1 MITINIDGACFG
13 NPGPMGIGVVIRKDG
28 KTILELSEFLGNGTN
43 NIAEY
48 TAAVR
53 ALEETRKIIEKEGEK
68 DEIILVRSDSQLLV
82 NQLKGIYK
90 VKAPHLKELNRK
102 VVALCMQLNVKFEH
116 VPREEN
122 EWADR
127 LSKEAITNQSK
138 A

>member
-1 MITINIDGACFG
+1 MIIINIDGACFG
-13 NPGPMGIGVVIRKDG
+13 NPGPMGIGILIRKDG
-28 KTILELSEFLGNGTN
+28 KTILEISEFLGNGTN

-53 ALEETRKIIEKEGEK
+53 ALEEVTRIAKKEEH
-68 DEIILVRSDSQLLV
+68 ILVRSDSELLV
-82 NQLKGIYK
+82 NQLKGFYK

-102 VVALCMQLNVKFEH
+102 VVALSQQLNVKFEH

-127 LSKEAITNQSK
+127 LSKEGIENAT